1 MIVGGYDSEN
11 IAIKDANLFTKNLNV
26 AEEASLKHN
35 GVMQK
40 IKTRENSE
48 IFIVNLNKPVRIDS
62 DIKGKY
68 R

>member
-11 IAIKDANLFTKNLNV
+11 IAIKDANIFTKNMNV
-26 AEEASLKHN
+26 AEEVSLKYN
-35 GVMQK
+35 GEIQK

-48 IFIVNLNKPVRIDS
+48 IFIVNLNKPVKIDS